1 MDEIDKQLLELVRV
15 VQQNS
20 LKTIDKTETM
30 EVKIRK
36 RARDKA
42 LTLLIHTIQ
51 QSGKLFCKGKSDFPH
66 QVYTEALQETWLYI
80 CRNIDKYDPVKGKL
94 LTWVN
99 FIFDKKFKDAI
110 KNYRHEQQTQSLD
123 TPLKNFYSTN
133 NYHLTLKETLESPE
147 TAVFEYEE
155 VRHFIAEDTHGEF
168 KKRHIKEH
176 PEANFQEIALRRLQA
191 QSWRQMSDE
200 WGIVVPTL
208 SSFYE
213 RSIEYFTPHF
223 KEYLD
228 K

>member
-1 MDEIDKQLLELVRV
+1 MDEIDKQLLELVRA

-20 LKTIDKTETM
+20 LESMDKTEIM
-30 EVKIRK
+30 LVKIRK

-42 LTLLIHTIQ
+42 LTILIHTIQ

-80 CRNIDKYDPVKGKL
+80 CRNIDKYDPVKGKV

-99 FIFDKKFKDAI
+99 FILDKRFKDAI
-110 KNYRHEQQTQSLD
+110 KNYRNDLQTQSLD
-123 TPLKNFYSTN
+123 APLKNSYSN
-133 NYHLTLKETLESPE
+133 DSYNMTLKETIESPE
-147 TAVFEYEE
+147 PTFFEYEE
-155 VRHFIAEDTHGEF
+155 MRNFIAKDAAGEF

-176 PEANFQEIALRRLQA
+176 PEANFQEIALRRLET
-191 QSWRQMSDE
+191 QSWRKMSDE

-213 RSIEYFTPHF
+213 RSIEYFTPQF